1 MKNKRINKRYLK
13 KNSKNL
19 FKNGYNLINDIY
31 NADDYIQKIIELY
44 KRVVPED
51 QANTNKRILSER
63 SFERYKNS
71 ISKLLR

>member
-31 NADDYIQKIIELY
+31 IKTLDFDFKKYLNIPIKDVLKEINNDNNLD
-44 KRVVPED
+44 KR
-51 QANTNKRILSER
+51 
-63 SFERYKNS
+63 FY
-71 ISKLLR
+71 